1 MSYKHLF
8 KKKKVKLIWQR
19 YTFLLFSSFPFIVD
33 ITKILIIISLW
44 NLLNSVSL
52 SGCTN
57 VHCIF
62 LDTWRCPSFSYISL
76 SEDSW
81 ILPIVTFDR
90 CSKDLISGCTHSTW
104 RQFTMTS
111 RKHSQTFLQTNQRD
125 WHLIVSI
132 DLIIPRHWENIH
144 SKAAL

>member
-1 MSYKHLF
+1 MF
-8 KKKKVKLIWQR
+8 VVKL
-19 YTFLLFSSFPFIVD
+19 LFDNFGGSFASILW
-33 ITKILIIISLW
+33 ILISFLW

-111 RKHSQTFLQTNQRD
+111 RKHSQTFIQTNHRD

-132 DLIIPRHWENIH
+132 DFIIPRHWENIH